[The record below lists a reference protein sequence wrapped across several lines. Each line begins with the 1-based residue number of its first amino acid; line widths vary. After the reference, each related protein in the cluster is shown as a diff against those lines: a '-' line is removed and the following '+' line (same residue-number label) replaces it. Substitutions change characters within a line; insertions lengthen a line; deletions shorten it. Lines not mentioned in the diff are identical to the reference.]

1 MAVVKNLIV
10 RAGADFSELEQ
21 KMASAG
27 KKMSKWGKGIQ
38 KIGSSLT
45 SNVTVPAVAAVAG
58 LGAIAVSA
66 GQAADELITLSNQT
80 GVSTKTLQEL
90 SYASRFVDV
99 EVETMTKGMGKVVK
113 AMGAANKSGSDYIKL
128 SGGLKVAIKG
138 SNGEMLKTEE
148 VFYSAIDALGQMS
161 NETEREIAS
170 QELFGK
176 SYQDLMPLI
185 KAGSGELK
193 KYADEA
199 ANLGVVMSDADVNAL
214 GKFDDSMQ
222 QLQATMEGAKNKLA
236 VALIPAI
243 EAMTP
248 IIRDT
253 VVPLLVDFAT
263 WLSNVTKK
271 FSEMPEGTQKA
282 ILQFGA
288 VVVAAGPVLSIFGSL
303 LTTTGGLMGSMAKL
317 SGAIGTVGTTSTAA
331 AGGVGTLKAG
341 FLGLSA
347 TTAGILA
354 LGAAWAG
361 LLYWIAK
368 VEEKWDKARLL
379 ADQAAGIKE
388 GLDYA
393 STSSARDRINGT
405 GTGVNTSR
413 DAALKQSQTDKKNTL
428 KENIRG
434 FATGTN
440 YVPQDMLALIHK
452 GEAIVPKEYNEPR
465 SAATVTNLYL
475 DGRQIATATGK
486 VQYTK
491 NHARARTMGVVTT

>member
-21 KMASAG
+21 KMASVG
-27 KKMSKWGKGIQ
+27 KKMSKWGKGVQ

-45 SNVTVPAVAAVAG
+45 SDVTVPAMAAVAG
-58 LGAIAVSA
+58 LGAIAISA

-113 AMGAANKSGSDYIKL
+113 AMGAANKSGSDYIEL

-148 VFYSAIDALGQMS
+148 VFYSAIDALGAMTS
-161 NETEREIAS
+161 ETEREIAA

-176 SYQDLMPLI
+176 SYQELMPLI

-222 QLQATMEGAKNKLA
+222 TLQATMEGARNKLA
-236 VALIPAI
+236 VAFIPAI
-243 EAMTP
+243 EALTP

-253 VVPLLVDFAT
+253 IVPLLTDFAE
-263 WLSNVTKK
+263 WVGNVAKK
-271 FSEMPEGTQKA
+271 FSDMPEGTQKA
-282 ILQFGA
+282 ILEFAA
-288 VVVAAGPVLSIFGSL
+288 VVVAAGPVLSILGSIF
-303 LTTTGGLMGSMAKL
+303 TTSGNLIGSMSKL
-317 SGAIGTVGTTSTAA
+317 AGWFTTVGTTSTTA
-331 AGGVGTLKAG
+331 AGGVATLKSGFVALAG
-341 FLGLSA
+341 
-347 TTAGILA
+347 TTAGIVA

-361 LLYWIAK
+361 VLYWISE
-368 VEEKWDKARLL
+368 VEKKWKAARLV
-379 ADQAAGIKE
+379 ADQAAGIRA
-388 GLDYA
+388 GIDYA
-393 STSSARDRINGT
+393 SPSSARDRINGT
-405 GTGVNTSR
+405 DTGVRTSR
-413 DAALKQSQTDKKNTL
+413 DAALQQSLTDRKNTL

-465 SAATVTNLYL
+465 SGIVIQVTGNTILGDRDADRL
-475 DGRQIATATGK
+475 GDTIVRRLKLAGVK
-486 VQYTK
+486 V
-491 NHARARTMGVVTT
+491 